1 MVHLFHFEEKNSHL
15 YPFVFQNYENI
26 NSDIKKDSKVATV
39 MNIGI
44 SLIHMPS
51 TLFIFKLE
59 NWAIV
64 NYLEIISSF
73 HIWNEI
79 TCISFCSNILE
90 LARGWQN

>member
-1 MVHLFHFEEKNSHL
+1 MPLMVHLFHFKEKKSL

-26 NSDIKKDSKVATV
+26 NSDIKKDRKVATV

-59 NWAIV
+59 N
-64 NYLEIISSF
+64 
-73 HIWNEI
+73 
-79 TCISFCSNILE
+79 
-90 LARGWQN
+90 